1 MVKTIVI
8 TGSSKGIGLGLA
20 REFLKRDCRVVI
32 SARNP
37 ERLEKALAD
46 LAERFDKDTVRA
58 QQCDVTS
65 IDQVASLWQ
74 AARDFF
80 GTVDVWI
87 NNAGI
92 DNPMKPYNE
101 LTEKEITPVLTTN
114 LLGMMYGSHV
124 ALKGMLEQGHGQ
136 IYNVDGY
143 GSNDMMRTG
152 YTVYGTTKRGLKYF
166 TESLARE
173 MDETP
178 VQICTLSPGMVVTD
192 FMIDQLKLLSEEKRE
207 EVKAI
212 YNMLADSVETVTPFL
227 ADGVLQNTEN
237 NARIAW
243 LTEEKINERF
253 NSEEYMARDLFSEY
267 GL

>member
-1 MVKTIVI
+1 LKTIVI

-37 ERLEKALAD
+37 ERLEKALAA
-46 LAERFDKDTVRA
+46 LAENFGKDKVCGHP
-58 QQCDVTS
+58 CDVTS
-65 IDQVASLWQ
+65 VDQVVSLWQ
-74 AARDFF
+74 AAGNAF

-87 NNAGI
+87 NNAGV

-101 LTEKEITPVLTTN
+101 LTQKEITPVVNTN

-124 ALKGMLEQGHGQ
+124 ALQGMLDQGHGQ

-166 TESLARE
+166 TESLAKE
-173 MDETP
+173 MDGKP

-192 FMIDQLKLLSEEKRE
+192 FMIDQLRLLPADQRE
-207 EVKAI
+207 EIKVI
-212 YNMLADSVETVTPFL
+212 YNTLADTVETVTPFL
-227 ADGVLQNTEN
+227 AEGVLQNTEN

-243 LTEEKINERF
+243 LTREKIDERF
-253 NSEEYMARDLFSEY
+253 NDEGYVCRDLFSEY
-267 GL
+267 EV